1 MSHTD
6 IQKLPM
12 FPRYTK
18 SFVTHAHRSHTNSK
32 VSIHCLL
39 SESTKGRISAEHS
52 DSFFIKSSFLIRV
65 CLKRGPSP
73 TLVFYIYPRKAHAN
87 LLGTPA
93 ETHKVMKAFP
103 KRLGNADSVPVII
116 FKLFYIQAFSPTS
129 LLNIWQI

>member
-6 IQKLPM
+6 TQELPM

-18 SFVTHAHRSHTNSK
+18 SFVTHAHRSHTNSE

-39 SESTKGRISAEHS
+39 VESAQGRISEEQS

-65 CLKRGPSP
+65 CLTRGPSP

-93 ETHKVMKAFP
+93 ETHKVTKASP
-103 KRLGNADSVPVII
+103 KRGGNAKCPCDTSQIVLYPGP
-116 FKLFYIQAFSPTS
+116 FLDLFFF
-129 LLNIWQI
+129 